1 MTMRVPTPCF
11 TNTTEVTLLSEATA
25 CPPSVVADTIMRTIE
40 LGVMITDAAVDETQT
55 TIFCMPVGRDPRCP
69 GCGHEGRYRDT
80 VTRPLTDLPVAGYP
94 LVLQVAV
101 PRYRCCTAECSRA
114 VFNQDLGKLA
124 APRSS
129 TTRRCARYVLRRLMI
144 DRTTVS
150 AIAAEL
156 GLSWHTVSSIA
167 MRTVT
172 ELIATAG
179 PDRLTGVRVIGVD
192 EHRWAPRR
200 LGAAG
205 FVTLI
210 IDLTPTHDR
219 TGPARLLDLVE
230 GRSAIALASWLAAQP
245 ADFAQAVQVIAM
257 DGFAGYKTAA
267 TEVIPDAVTVMDPF
281 HVVALAGIKF
291 DLTRQR
297 VQQQTL
303 GRRGHTGDPLYGIRR
318 IARTRLQLLSTRQYA
333 RLNSVF
339 DAEEHLAVKVAW
351 LIYQK
356 IIAAYA
362 DLDRRRGQKAM
373 TRLIDSIRR
382 GVPAGLEEI
391 AQLGRTLWRRRA
403 DILAFF
409 DHHASNGPTE
419 AINGR
424 LEALR
429 RNALGFRNLTNYRWR
444 SLLHS
449 GALHQL
455 INAL

>member
-1 MTMRVPTPCF
+1 
-11 TNTTEVTLLSEATA
+11 
-25 CPPSVVADTIMRTIE
+25 MRTIE
-40 LGVMITDAAVDETQT
+40 LGVTITDAGVDERAT
-55 TIFCMPVGRDPRCP
+55 TIFCTPVTRDPRCP
-69 GCGHEGRYRDT
+69 DCGRDGRYRDT

-94 LVLQVAV
+94 LMLRVAV
-101 PRYRCCTAECSRA
+101 PRYRCMTPECGRT

-124 APRSS
+124 TPRSS

-144 DRTTVS
+144 DRTTIT

-156 GLSWHTVSSIA
+156 GVSWHTVSSIA
-167 MRTVT
+167 MQATVG
-172 ELIATAG
+172 LIAAAG
-179 PDRLTGVRVIGVD
+179 PDRLAGVRVIGVD

-200 LGAAG
+200 IGAAG

-210 IDLTPTHDR
+210 IDLTPVHDQR
-219 TGPARLLDLVE
+219 GPARLLDLVA
-230 GRSAIALASWLAAQP
+230 GRSATALADWLAAQP
-245 ADFAQAVQVIAM
+245 PDFSRAVEVIAM

-267 TEVIPDAVTVMDPF
+267 AEVIPDAVTVMDPF
-281 HVVALAGIKF
+281 HVVALAGAKL
-291 DLTRQR
+291 DACRQR
-297 VQQQTL
+297 IQQQTL
-303 GRRGHTGDPLYGIRR
+303 DRRGHTGDPLYGIRR
-318 IARTRLQLLSTRQYA
+318 IARTRLSLLSTRQYA
-333 RLNSVF
+333 RLSSVF

-362 DLDRRRGQKAM
+362 DPNRRRGKRAM
-373 TRLIDSIRR
+373 ATLIDSIRR

-391 AQLGRTLWRRRA
+391 AQLGHTLWRRRA

-409 DHHASNGPTE
+409 DHHTSNGPTE

-429 RNALGFRNLTNYRWR
+429 RNALGFRNLTHYRIR

-449 GALHQL
+449 GALHGL
-455 INAL
+455 VNAL

>member
-1 MTMRVPTPCF
+1 LP
-11 TNTTEVTLLSEATA
+11 EATA
-25 CPPSVVADTIMRTIE
+25 CPPAVVADTIMRTVE
-40 LGVMITDAAVDETQT
+40 LGVTITDAAVDEKT
-55 TIFCMPVGRDPRCP
+55 TTLFCTPVGRDPRCP
-69 GCGHEGRYRDT
+69 DCGREGRYRDT

-94 LVLQVAV
+94 LVLRVAV
-101 PRYRCCTAECSRA
+101 PRYRCQTLECGRA

-144 DRTTVS
+144 DRTTIS

-156 GLSWHTVSSIA
+156 GVSWHTVNTIA
-167 MRTVT
+167 MQATAA
-172 ELIATAG
+172 LIAATG
-179 PDRLTGVRVIGVD
+179 PDRLAGVKVIGVD

-200 LGAAG
+200 VGSGG

-210 IDLTPTHDR
+210 IDLTPVHEQ

-230 GRSAIALASWLAAQP
+230 GRSATALSSWLAAQHS
-245 ADFAQAVQVIAM
+245 DFAQAVEVIAM

-267 TEVIPDAVTVMDPF
+267 TQAIPDAVTVMDPF
-281 HVVALAGIKF
+281 HVVALAGVKL
-291 DLTRQR
+291 DLIRQR
-297 VQQQTL
+297 IQQQTL
-303 GRRGHTGDPLYGIRR
+303 SRRGHAGDPLYGIRR
-318 IARTRLQLLSTRQYA
+318 IARTRLQLLSMRQYT

-362 DLDRRRGQKAM
+362 DPNRHRGKRALA
-373 TRLIDSIRR
+373 TVIDSIRR

-391 AQLGRTLWRRRA
+391 AQLGRTLWRRRT

-429 RNALGFRNLTNYRWR
+429 RNALGFRNLTHYRWR

-455 INAL
+455 VDAL